1 MDGTRKGLRKERW
14 QVTRRYIELS
24 MLGFPSGRRSALIA
38 GLGEV
43 CGDVFL
49 AFGLLTRAA
58 AALLLQILKGDH
70 K

>member
-1 MDGTRKGLRKERW
+1 
-14 QVTRRYIELS
+14 